1 MVKLMNSNK
10 ETIRILKNAAWLG
23 TNEERE
29 KIEEAVNDA
38 CAVLEKQENI
48 GRHGMYMIKLNND
61 YYAGPNHK
69 YPDMHNISGTGPLGA
84 KKMTLEKAEE
94 LKASYEKGGWNV
106 TIEEYDPAAEL
117 KKCLEVI
124 YECDRSRDSGVDVG
138 PRIRNNAQHAE
149 LYLRDL
155 LENTVSIVGRAL
167 YEPRKD
173 ERMKNK

>member
-1 MVKLMNSNK
+1 MNENK

-29 KIEEAVNDA
+29 KIEEAVNSA
-38 CAVLEKQENI
+38 CAALEKQENI
-48 GRHGMYMIKLNND
+48 GRHGMYMVRLNSN

-69 YPDMHNISGTGPLGA
+69 YPDMHNISGMGPLGA

-94 LKASYEKGGWNV
+94 LKVSYEKGGWNV

-138 PRIRNNAQHAE
+138 YRIRNNAQYAE

-155 LENTVSIVGRAL
+155 LENTVSIVGRVL
-167 YEPRKD
+167 YESRNNERTEKSSD
-173 ERMKNK
+173 E